1 MTLKKLPEV
10 KIVTTISERNEKII
24 IDLKIV
30 GIVRNGPITHAKYQ
44 NIKCQLWNTLRQM
57 SKYEIVSILFLY

>member
-44 NIKCQLWNTLRQM
+44 NIKCQL
-57 SKYEIVSILFLY
+57 